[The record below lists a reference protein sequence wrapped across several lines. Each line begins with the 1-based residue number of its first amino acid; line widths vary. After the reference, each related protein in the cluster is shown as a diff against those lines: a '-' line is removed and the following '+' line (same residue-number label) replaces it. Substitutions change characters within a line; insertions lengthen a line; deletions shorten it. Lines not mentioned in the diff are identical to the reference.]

1 MEKVSLNKFTQV
13 ANFDY
18 IEEPKL
24 ILSVVRKMWDIPF
37 DEIFHA
43 KCRYQNPTP
52 WEYIYEE
59 FADQEELIPKG
70 TEAFGA
76 LPYGEIALILNEEI
90 RRKSEAAE
98 DMQLDKLISVIR
110 SRNIS
115 VSVILQSLTQL
126 QSMYSKEQADTIV
139 TNCDHLL
146 YLGGQDIETARYIG
160 YRSNKTEDHILL
172 MPIGKAYLIERGKLG
187 IMVDRVPPYEIERQS
202 FDKENQKDSESWYE
216 TADELIFA

>member
-70 TEAFGA
+70 TEGFGA

-98 DMQLDKLISVIR
+98 DMQLMDV
-110 SRNIS
+110 
-115 VSVILQSLTQL
+115 LTVFGR
-126 QSMYSKEQADTIV
+126 MYKYFI
-139 TNCDHLL
+139 
-146 YLGGQDIETARYIG
+146 
-160 YRSNKTEDHILL
+160 
-172 MPIGKAYLIERGKLG
+172 
-187 IMVDRVPPYEIERQS
+187 
-202 FDKENQKDSESWYE
+202 W
-216 TADELIFA
+216 

>member
-98 DMQLDKLISVIR
+98 DMQLTKGKYKGDIYDQLEAAMDDPDTVYQWRRKYVRKNMSGVVPTLTANMGEGGHNVPLVLTHTGIRKLTAHECFNTQGFPLDFKLPSDTAE
-110 SRNIS
+110 SRLYVLL
-115 VSVILQSLTQL
+115 VSI
-126 QSMYSKEQADTIV
+126 
-139 TNCDHLL
+139 
-146 YLGGQDIETARYIG
+146 
-160 YRSNKTEDHILL
+160 
-172 MPIGKAYLIERGKLG
+172 
-187 IMVDRVPPYEIERQS
+187 
-202 FDKENQKDSESWYE
+202 
-216 TADELIFA
+216 

>member
-98 DMQLDKLISVIR
+98 DMQLMDV
-110 SRNIS
+110 
-115 VSVILQSLTQL
+115 LTVL
-126 QSMYSKEQADTIV
+126 GRMYK
-139 TNCDHLL
+139 
-146 YLGGQDIETARYIG
+146 YF
-160 YRSNKTEDHILL
+160 
-172 MPIGKAYLIERGKLG
+172 M
-187 IMVDRVPPYEIERQS
+187 
-202 FDKENQKDSESWYE
+202 W
-216 TADELIFA
+216 